1 MAVGL
6 GCVLAYSINH
16 IMLSSIC
23 LSAPQCCL
31 TGLLRV
37 ISSKVVVEVF
47 DGYVLTFPSLQSVRL
62 EALNSS
68 GVVGQLV
75 CGSVVKD
82 VPRFCLCDK
91 CTDTNTHTKE
101 EMQAQHKQVSLFI
114 VWSIFIKNQT
124 LELSLKLQELF
135 SCFLS
140 WIASVLCKKKIHV
153 ILSLNEILL
162 ARSILERERGERE
175 SSAARHTLIHKL
187 NRLHIMASQR
197 DLEGGTGFSWYGGA
211 ARSGPGSSLRQYL
224 H

>member
-1 MAVGL
+1 MAVRL
-6 GCVLAYSINH
+6 GCVLAYSITH

-23 LSAPQCCL
+23 LSAPQCRL

-47 DGYVLTFPSLQSVRL
+47 DGYVLTSPSSQSVRL

-82 VPRFCLCDK
+82 VLRFCLCDK
-91 CTDTNTHTKE
+91 CTDTNTHTQRRKY
-101 EMQAQHKQVSLFI
+101 KRSTNKSPFI

-124 LELSLKLQELF
+124 LEFSLKLQELF

-140 WIASVLCKKKIHV
+140 WIASV
-153 ILSLNEILL
+153 
-162 ARSILERERGERE
+162 
-175 SSAARHTLIHKL
+175 
-187 NRLHIMASQR
+187 
-197 DLEGGTGFSWYGGA
+197 
-211 ARSGPGSSLRQYL
+211 
-224 H
+224 